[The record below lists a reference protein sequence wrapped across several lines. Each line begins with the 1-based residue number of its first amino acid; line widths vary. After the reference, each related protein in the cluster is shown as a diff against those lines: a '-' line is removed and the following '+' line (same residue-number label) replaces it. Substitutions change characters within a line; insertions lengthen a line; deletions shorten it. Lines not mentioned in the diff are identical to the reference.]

1 MTETITLQLPEPVAR
16 SAREI
21 ADHTH
26 QSMEEVLITWL
37 GQAAAEIPVTSLAD
51 HQVLALCD
59 MEMEPDQQVEL
70 SQLLAQNRES
80 AVSQEERERLNE
92 LMQLYRHGL
101 VRKAEAW
108 QEAVSRGLRPSPH
121 N

>member
-21 ADHTH
+21 ANHTH
-26 QSMEEVLITWL
+26 QSMEEVLIAWL
-37 GQAAAEIPVTSLAD
+37 GQAAADIPVASLAD

-59 MEMEPDQQVEL
+59 MEMEPEQQVEL
-70 SQLLAQNRES
+70 SQLLAQNREG
-80 AVSQEERERLNE
+80 AMSQQEREHLND
-92 LMQLYRHGL
+92 LMQLYRRGL
-101 VRKAEAW
+101 IRKAEAW